1 MATPRRN
8 GQLSSCEPCRISKL
22 RCDHTSP
29 ACGRCVRGGRS
40 QLCVYHPAPMSRPKP
55 SKPPAARKSRKR
67 LSDSVTLS
75 NARGHSV
82 PLTSSSLLALSSTVE
97 PHKDQ
102 HFADWCR
109 RETISSTP
117 GFLGLTSHTAIFR
130 EDRYSLPI
138 EEPRRS
144 EGPWTSSDL
153 TGPDRSQI
161 EQGAHVLLLL
171 EHISL
176 YRNILESPYNV
187 PKATVIGAPLLRQLC
202 ESFEELYQGSINT
215 AEDRFSAALK
225 LSERIFENTS
235 TPIVTNASM
244 TFTEY
249 VSRIAHRW
257 EAIGMFFS
265 RTGMICRF
273 IPSDDAVFQQEAIPI
288 RDKKGYYAFT
298 IKVSSICLQFC
309 DRLGLINDPLCWLT
323 WQNTML
329 LSHTYGMGGQSR
341 LIHPN

>member
-40 QLCVYHPAPMSRPKP
+40 ELCVYHPAPMSRPKP
-55 SKPPAARKSRKR
+55 SKPPSARKSRKR

-75 NARGHSV
+75 NARGNSV
-82 PLTSSSLLALSSTVE
+82 PLTPSSLLGHSSTVE
-97 PHKDQ
+97 PRKDE

-109 RETISSTP
+109 RETISSSP

-130 EDRYSLPI
+130 EERYSLPI
-138 EEPRRS
+138 EEPRHS
-144 EGPWTSSDL
+144 EGSWTSSDL

-176 YRNILESPYNV
+176 YRNILESPYNL
-187 PKATVIGAPLLRQLC
+187 PKATVIGTPLLRQLC